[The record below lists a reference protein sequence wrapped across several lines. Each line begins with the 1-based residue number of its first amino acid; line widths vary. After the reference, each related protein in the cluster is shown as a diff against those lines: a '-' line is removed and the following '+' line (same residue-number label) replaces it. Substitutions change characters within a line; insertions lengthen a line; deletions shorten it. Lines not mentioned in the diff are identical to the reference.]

1 MKMIAKQA
9 VCLTA
14 VACLAL
20 PLHAQDYGR
29 AGSQNGPSGQGDEQA
44 VQPANITITKDGSL
58 PLGQLAGKKVF
69 VVFKNSGKLT
79 EVLVE
84 GVTRLGG
91 QVVQSAEDADV
102 RLTGEGVFMA
112 RRELGNRSAHAD
124 VGEVFEKAGQVETKN
139 HSFNIILSNGGP
151 VLSAGQA
158 TVVANFA
165 QMIGEVT
172 GVRSWFNNLVAGDPD
187 GFCFKGCEYKQR
199 ATISLEMRGQD
210 ETRIGAV
217 SVSAGAEDKKLMP
230 LQIIEAALGA
240 LQSGFDGKGQQPNAG
255 TMANSQ

>member
-1 MKMIAKQA
+1 MIAKQA

-20 PLHAQDYGR
+20 PLHAQDYGQ
-29 AGSQNGPSGQGDEQA
+29 AGSQNGPSGQRDEQA
-44 VQPANITITKDGSL
+44 VQPANITITKDDSL
-58 PLGQLAGKKVF
+58 PLVQLAGKKVF
-69 VVFKNSGKLT
+69 VSFKNSGKLT
-79 EVLVE
+79 DVLVAR
-84 GVTRLGG
+84 VASLGG
-91 QVVQSAEDADV
+91 QVVQSNEEADV
-102 RLTGEGVFMA
+102 KLTGEGVFTA
-112 RRELGNRSAHAD
+112 GREYGNRRARAD

-139 HSFNIILSNGGP
+139 HAFNIVLASGGP

-165 QMIGEVT
+165 QMIGEAT
-172 GVRSWFNNLVAGDPD
+172 GAKSWFNNLVAGDPD

-199 ATISLEMRGQD
+199 ATISLEMRGRD
-210 ETRIGAV
+210 ETRIGAA
-217 SVSAGAEDKKLMP
+217 SVTAGAEDKKLLP

-240 LQSGFDGKGQQPNAG
+240 MQGEFDSSHQQTTAD